1 QPPPPFP
8 GVTLSEKEPIAQFD
22 VPDIPEEYIVHSH
35 KLIIKQISLG
45 PEAKTGEFNVV
56 QAETNIND
64 DGEKKTVKI
73 PIAVLKVGETR
84 SLRPNVE
91 FPNGSVTFK
100 LVQGTGPVYVC
111 GKVRSIYPSVLQFRS
126 LQIPI
131 PFQAEMNFGEFDDG
145 QIYEE
150 YSDEEE
156 DSELEFDEDAAPQTN
171 GKSNKK
177 K

>member
-1 QPPPPFP
+1 MESESFY
-8 GVTLSEKEPIAQFD
+8 GVTLSEKDPIAQFD
-22 VPDIPEEYIVHSH
+22 VPDIPEEYVVHSH

-45 PEAKTGEFNVV
+45 SEAKTGEFNVV
-56 QAETNIND
+56 QAETNVND

-111 GKVRSIYPSVLQFRS
+111 GK
-126 LQIPI
+126 
-131 PFQAEMNFGEFDDG
+131 AEMNFGEFDDG
-145 QIYEE
+145 QMYEE
-150 YSDEEE
+150 YSDDEE
-156 DSELEFDEDAAPQTN
+156 DSDGDFDEDAVPQTN
-171 GKSNKK
+171 GKSKITKK
-177 K
+177 

>member
-1 QPPPPFP
+1 MESESFY
-8 GVTLSEKEPIAQFD
+8 GVTLSEKEPIAQFA
-22 VPDIPEEYIVHSH
+22 VPEVAEEYLVHSY

-45 PEAKTGEFNVV
+45 PEAKSGEFNVI
-56 QAETNIND
+56 QAETQEN
-64 DGEKKTVKI
+64 ESKKIVKI

-111 GKVRSIYPSVLQFRS
+111 GKS
-126 LQIPI
+126 
-131 PFQAEMNFGEFDDG
+131 EMNLGEYEDVNM
-145 QIYEE
+145 YEE
-150 YSDEEE
+150 YSDEEDE
-156 DSELEFDEDAAPQTN
+156 SELELDEEASPQTN

>member
-1 QPPPPFP
+1 MESESFY

-22 VPDIPEEYIVHSH
+22 VPDIPEEYVVHSH

-45 PEAKTGEFNVV
+45 SEAKTGEFNVV
-56 QAETNIND
+56 QAETNVND

-100 LVQGTGPVYVC
+100 LVQGTGPVHVC
-111 GKVRSIYPSVLQFRS
+111 GK
-126 LQIPI
+126 
-131 PFQAEMNFGEFDDG
+131 AEMNFGEFDDG
-145 QIYEE
+145 QMYEE
-150 YSDEEE
+150 YSDDEE
-156 DSELEFDEDAAPQTN
+156 DSDGDFDEDAVPQTN
-171 GKSNKK
+171 GKSKVSKK
-177 K
+177 

>member
-1 QPPPPFP
+1 METESFY

-22 VPDIPEEYIVHSH
+22 VPEIPEEYIVHSH

-45 PEAKTGEFNVV
+45 HEAKSGEFNVV
-56 QAETNIND
+56 QAETNAINE
-64 DGEKKTVKI
+64 GEKKTVKI

-84 SLRPNVE
+84 CLKPNVE

-100 LVQGTGPVYVC
+100 LIQGSGPVYVC
-111 GKVRSIYPSVLQFRS
+111 GK
-126 LQIPI
+126 
-131 PFQAEMNFGEFDDG
+131 AEMNFGEFDDG
-145 QIYEE
+145 DGQMYED

-156 DSELEFDEDAAPQTN
+156 EEYDEVPQTN

>member
-1 QPPPPFP
+1 MDSESFY

-22 VPDIPEEYIVHSH
+22 VPEIPEEYIIHSH
-35 KLIIKQISLG
+35 KLIIKQIFLG
-45 PEAKTGEFNVV
+45 PEAKQGEFNVV
-56 QAETNIND
+56 QAETKVSD
-64 DGEKKTVKI
+64 KETVKI

-84 SLRPNVE
+84 SLNPNVE

-111 GKVRSIYPSVLQFRS
+111 GK
-126 LQIPI
+126 
-131 PFQAEMNFGEFDDG
+131 AELNLGEFEDG

-150 YSDEEE
+150 YSEDEGSDLDFE
-156 DSELEFDEDAAPQTN
+156 DDVPPQTN

>member
-1 QPPPPFP
+1 MESESFY
-8 GVTLSEKEPIAQFD
+8 GFTLSEKEPIAQFD
-22 VPDIPEEYIVHSH
+22 VPDIPEEYVVHSH

-45 PEAKTGEFNVV
+45 PEAKSGEFNVV

-64 DGEKKTVKI
+64 DGETVKI

-111 GKVRSIYPSVLQFRS
+111 GKT
-126 LQIPI
+126 
-131 PFQAEMNFGEFDDG
+131 EMNFGEFNDG
-145 QIYEE
+145 EIYEE
-150 YSDEEE
+150 YSDEED

>member
-1 QPPPPFP
+1 VPLLHLP

-45 PEAKTGEFNVV
+45 SEAKTGEFNVV
-56 QAETNIND
+56 QAETNVND
-64 DGEKKTVKI
+64 DGEKRTIKI

-111 GKVRSIYPSVLQFRS
+111 GK
-126 LQIPI
+126 
-131 PFQAEMNFGEFDDG
+131 AEMNFGEFDDG
-145 QIYEE
+145 QIYGED

-156 DSELEFDEDAAPQTN
+156 ESEVEFDEEAAPQTN
-171 GKSNKK
+171 GKTNKK
-177 K
+177 S

>member
-1 QPPPPFP
+1 MESESFY

-45 PEAKTGEFNVV
+45 PDAKSGEFNVV

-111 GKVRSIYPSVLQFRS
+111 GK
-126 LQIPI
+126 
-131 PFQAEMNFGEFDDG
+131 AEMNFGEFDDG
-145 QIYEE
+145 YINEDYT
-150 YSDEEE
+150 DEEE

>member
-1 QPPPPFP
+1 MESESFY

-45 PEAKTGEFNVV
+45 SEAKTGEFNVV
-56 QAETNIND
+56 QAETNVND

-73 PIAVLKVGETR
+73 PIAVLKAGETR

-111 GKVRSIYPSVLQFRS
+111 GK
-126 LQIPI
+126 
-131 PFQAEMNFGEFDDG
+131 AEMNFGEFDDG
-145 QIYEE
+145 QMYGEE

-156 DSELEFDEDAAPQTN
+156 ESEVEFDEEAAPQTN

>member
-1 QPPPPFP
+1 MESESFY
-8 GVTLSEKEPIAQFD
+8 GVTLSEKDPIAQFD
-22 VPDIPEEYIVHSH
+22 VPDIPEEYVVHSH

-45 PEAKTGEFNVV
+45 SEAKTGEFNVV
-56 QAETNIND
+56 QAETNVND

-111 GKVRSIYPSVLQFRS
+111 GK
-126 LQIPI
+126 
-131 PFQAEMNFGEFDDG
+131 AEMNFGEFDDG
-145 QIYEE
+145 HMYEE
-150 YSDEEE
+150 YSDDEE
-156 DSELEFDEDAAPQTN
+156 DSDGDFDEDAVPQTN
-171 GKSNKK
+171 GKSKITKK
-177 K
+177 

>member
-1 QPPPPFP
+1 MESESFY

-22 VPDIPEEYIVHSH
+22 VPEIPEEYIVHSH

-45 PEAKTGEFNVV
+45 PEAKSGEFNVV
-56 QAETNIND
+56 QAETNVND

-111 GKVRSIYPSVLQFRS
+111 GK
-126 LQIPI
+126 
-131 PFQAEMNFGEFDDG
+131 AEMNLGEYDDG
-145 QIYEE
+145 QMYEE
-150 YSDEEE
+150 YSDDED
-156 DSELEFDEDAAPQTN
+156 DSELEPEDECSPQTN

>member
-1 QPPPPFP
+1 MESESFY
-8 GVTLSEKEPIAQFD
+8 GVTLSEKEAIAQFE
-22 VPDIPEEYIVHSH
+22 VPDVPEEYIVHSH

-111 GKVRSIYPSVLQFRS
+111 GKV
-126 LQIPI
+126 
-131 PFQAEMNFGEFDDG
+131 EMNFGEFDDG

>member
-1 QPPPPFP
+1 MESESFY

-45 PEAKTGEFNVV
+45 PDAKTGEFNVV

-111 GKVRSIYPSVLQFRS
+111 GK
-126 LQIPI
+126 
-131 PFQAEMNFGEFDDG
+131 AEMNFGEFDDG
-145 QIYEE
+145 HIYED

>member
-1 QPPPPFP
+1 MPPTRNRHTKCRISISYSFYSNKSRTN
-8 GVTLSEKEPIAQFD
+8 VNYSLS
-22 VPDIPEEYIVHSH
+22 
-35 KLIIKQISLG
+35 
-45 PEAKTGEFNVV
+45 

-111 GKVRSIYPSVLQFRS
+111 GKVSSICPSMFLVLTCS
-126 LQIPI
+126 LTV
-131 PFQAEMNFGEFDDG
+131 QAEMNFGEFDDG

-150 YSDEEE
+150 YSDEED
-156 DSELEFDEDAAPQTN
+156 DSELELDDEAAPQTN
-171 GKSNKK
+171 GKSKQKK
-177 K
+177 

>member
-1 QPPPPFP
+1 MESESFY

-45 PEAKTGEFNVV
+45 PEAKSGEFNVV

-111 GKVRSIYPSVLQFRS
+111 GK
-126 LQIPI
+126 
-131 PFQAEMNFGEFDDG
+131 AEMNFGEFDDG

-150 YSDEEE
+150 YSDEED
-156 DSELEFDEDAAPQTN
+156 DSELELDDEAAPQTN
-171 GKSNKK
+171 GKSKQKK
-177 K
+177 

>member
-1 QPPPPFP
+1 MESESFY

-22 VPDIPEEYIVHSH
+22 VPEIPEEYIVHSH

-64 DGEKKTVKI
+64 DGVKKTVKI

-111 GKVRSIYPSVLQFRS
+111 GK
-126 LQIPI
+126 
-131 PFQAEMNFGEFDDG
+131 AEMNFGEFDDG
-145 QIYEE
+145 QIFEE

>member
-1 QPPPPFP
+1 
-8 GVTLSEKEPIAQFD
+8 GVTLSEKEPIAQFE
-22 VPDIPEEYIVHSH
+22 VPEIPEEYVVHSH
-35 KLIIKQISLG
+35 KLIVKQISLG
-45 PEAKTGEFNVV
+45 PEAKSGEFNVV
-56 QAETNIND
+56 QVETFTND
-64 DGEKKTVKI
+64 DGEKTPVKI

-84 SLRPNVE
+84 SLRPNIE

-111 GKVRSIYPSVLQFRS
+111 GK
-126 LQIPI
+126 
-131 PFQAEMNFGEFDDG
+131 AEMNFGEFNDG
-145 QIYEE
+145 EIYEE
-150 YSDEEE
+150 YSDEED

>member
-1 QPPPPFP
+1 MESESFY

-45 PEAKTGEFNVV
+45 PDAKTGEFNVV
-56 QAETNIND
+56 QAETNINE

-111 GKVRSIYPSVLQFRS
+111 GK
-126 LQIPI
+126 
-131 PFQAEMNFGEFDDG
+131 AEMNFGEFDDG
-145 QIYEE
+145 HIYED

>member
-1 QPPPPFP
+1 MESESFY

-22 VPDIPEEYIVHSH
+22 VPDIPEEYVVHSH

-45 PEAKTGEFNVV
+45 SEAKTGEFNVV
-56 QAETNIND
+56 QAETNVNE

-111 GKVRSIYPSVLQFRS
+111 GK
-126 LQIPI
+126 
-131 PFQAEMNFGEFDDG
+131 AEMNFGEFDDG
-145 QIYEE
+145 QMYEE

-156 DSELEFDEDAAPQTN
+156 DSDGDFDEDAVPQTN
-171 GKSNKK
+171 GKSKVTKK
-177 K
+177 